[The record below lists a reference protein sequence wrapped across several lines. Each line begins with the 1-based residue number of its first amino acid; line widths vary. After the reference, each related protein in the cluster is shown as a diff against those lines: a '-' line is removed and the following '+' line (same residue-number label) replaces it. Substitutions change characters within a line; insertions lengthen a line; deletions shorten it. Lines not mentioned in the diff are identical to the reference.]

1 MSKNGAVVATTESTT
16 VSRVWRGKEQWEVKL
31 IKAVKDSGAK
41 LKGPLPNPD
50 EPWHWHL

>member
-1 MSKNGAVVATTESTT
+1 MVATVESVT
-16 VSRVWRGKEQWEVKL
+16 VFNVWRGKDRWEAKL

-41 LKGPLPNPD
+41 LKGPLPKPD